1 MPCLMK
7 MFSLYPLFWM
17 HCKLKKRD
25 GRKGSDRK
33 TKKSKEEGRKK
44 KKGMGRRRTE
54 DEELTLF

>member
-44 KKGMGRRRTE
+44 KKRDGEKKDRG
-54 DEELTLF
+54 